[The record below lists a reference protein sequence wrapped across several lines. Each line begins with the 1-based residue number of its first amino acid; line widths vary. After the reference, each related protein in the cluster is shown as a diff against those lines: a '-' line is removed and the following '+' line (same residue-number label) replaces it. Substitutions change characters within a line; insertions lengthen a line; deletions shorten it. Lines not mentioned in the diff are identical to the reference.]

1 MEANY
6 FTILYWFCH
15 TSTWICH
22 GCTGAPHPEPLSH
35 LPPHT
40 IPLGHPS
47 TPAPS
52 ILYHA
57 SNLDWWFKKH
67 IFDVSWPYFASCCN
81 GDIAEI
87 KNTKSCFWELLI
99 TQEIKQKFLYP
110 SQKAKSRTLTQKDSN
125 SGMLILFS
133 FTDSMAGTLFPS
145 YSLYPSW
152 STPLTSIEHSW
163 PQINSL
169 QKQIPIQ
176 REKKTAP
183 RG

>member
-1 MEANY
+1 MVLPYTDMNQPQVY
-6 FTILYWFCH
+6 MC
-15 TSTWICH
+15 S
-22 GCTGAPHPEPLSH
+22 HPEPPSY
-35 LPPHT
+35 LPPHP

-52 ILYHA
+52 TLYHA

-67 IFDVSWPYFASCCN
+67 IFDVSWPYFASYCN

-87 KNTKSCFWELLI
+87 KNTKSCFWDLLI

-133 FTDSMAGTLFPS
+133 SSDSMAGKSILPTACIPHDQLLLQVLNTLDPKS
-145 YSLYPSW
+145 TLY
-152 STPLTSIEHSW
+152 
-163 PQINSL
+163 
-169 QKQIPIQ
+169 
-176 REKKTAP
+176 
-183 RG
+183 